1 MHGDMFKCS
10 SLADATVIFVNNF
23 AFPVELS
30 QSLGS
35 HIEATCARGTKV
47 LTYKPIIP
55 MGRRRRA
62 GAGTRSAAALEAVD
76 GAGDGPG
83 LREVGRGVFEQ
94 DGVSW
99 TSGSIEYIEY
109 LLG

>member
-1 MHGDMFKCS
+1 MFKCS
-10 SLADATVIFVNNF
+10 TLADATVIFVNNF

-35 HIEATCARGTKV
+35 HIEATCARGTRV

-55 MGRRRRA
+55 MGRSRRA
-62 GAGTRSAAALEAVD
+62 GAGTRSAAALAAVD
-76 GAGDGPG
+76 SSRDGVGAG

-99 TSGSIEYIEY
+99 TSGPIEYIEY